1 MLEEISFKE
10 IFSILRRRLWLIIL
24 LLILFML
31 ASGLVSYYVI
41 DKKYEAS
48 TTLMIVTTDEI
59 EYNEILLNQKL
70 ASIYSELIKT
80 RAVANKVIENL
91 KLRISY
97 EQYKSKVKVNFV
109 EDAGLIRIQVSD
121 KNPKL
126 AADIANEIALV
137 FIEDVK
143 RVMRVENIQVIDEA
157 QVPTKPVSPKPVLNI
172 SIAGILGFMIG
183 VFISFLKEYLDN
195 TIKSYE
201 DVEKYLELQVL
212 GAIPKFK
219 V

>member
-1 MLEEISFKE
+1 LEEISFKE

>member
-1 MLEEISFKE
+1 MEEISFKE

-126 AADIANEIALV
+126 AADIANEITLV

>member
-157 QVPTKPVSPKPVLNI
+157 QVPTKPVSHKPVLNI

>member
-1 MLEEISFKE
+1 MEEISFKE

-59 EYNEILLNQKL
+59 EYNELLLNQKL

-109 EDAGLIRIQVSD
+109 EDAGLIRIHVSD

-126 AADIANEIALV
+126 AADISNEIALV
-137 FIEDVK
+137 FMEDVK

>member
-1 MLEEISFKE
+1 MEEISFKE

-48 TTLMIVTTDEI
+48 TTLMIMTTDEI

>member
-1 MLEEISFKE
+1 MEEISFKE

>member
-126 AADIANEIALV
+126 AADIANEITLV